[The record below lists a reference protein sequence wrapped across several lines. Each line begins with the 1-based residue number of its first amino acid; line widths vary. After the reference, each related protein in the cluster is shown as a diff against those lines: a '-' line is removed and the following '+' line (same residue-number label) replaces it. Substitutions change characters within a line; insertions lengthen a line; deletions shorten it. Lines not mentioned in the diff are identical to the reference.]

1 MTVTKADL
9 KDTLFE
15 EIGLNKRESREF
27 VESFFG
33 KICLLLE
40 EGHSIKLSGFGSF
53 NLRDKSERLGRNPKT
68 GEEVPISPR
77 RVVTFKS
84 GQKLKKNINK
94 NIFYL
99 NRQRRNEQTR

>member
-1 MTVTKADL
+1 MTVTKVDL
-9 KDTLFE
+9 RDTLFD

-33 KICLLLE
+33 KICFLLE

-53 NLRDKSERLGRNPKT
+53 NLRDKPERVGRNPKT
-68 GEEVPISPR
+68 GEEVPILPR

-84 GQKLKKNINK
+84 GQKLKKDINK
-94 NIFYL
+94 NIFQL
-99 NRQRRNEQTR
+99 NQQRIGK

>member
-1 MTVTKADL
+1 MTITKADL
-9 KDTLFE
+9 RDTLFN

-27 VESFFG
+27 VESFFW

-53 NLRDKSERLGRNPKT
+53 NLRDKLERLGRNPKT

-84 GQKLKKNINK
+84 GQKLKRNINK
-94 NIFYL
+94 NGFYL
-99 NRQRRNEQTR
+99 NRKRSDNQTR